1 MSKDYKKLIE
11 EAVTKIMGSTGKTQ
25 ADIATELGYG
35 KTYISVV
42 KGREGNKK
50 FYDMLVNKYQNIL
63 LGNSIPPPGN
73 ADQALLKALL
83 EDYIRL
89 KAQVTGKSVDDISDE
104 IEQNTKIILRG
115 LR

>member
-1 MSKDYKKLIE
+1 MSEDYKKLIE
-11 EAVTKIMGSTGKTQ
+11 EAVTKIMLATGKTQ

-50 FYDMLVNKYQNIL
+50 FYDMLVNKYQYVFS
-63 LGNSIPPPGN
+63 GKTIPAPGN
-73 ADQALLKALL
+73 EDQALLKALM

-89 KAQVTGKSVDDISDE
+89 KSQVTGKSVDEISDE
-104 IEQNTKIILRG
+104 LEKNTKIILRG